1 MTKGVVMDESTAEFL
16 RVMNERNA
24 AIAARQARE
33 EAQTPKPDELRL
45 QRERERR
52 EKWDQLRART
62 HGGSRPVRTRRLYGY
77 TDLS

>member
-1 MTKGVVMDESTAEFL
+1 MDDSTKEFL
-16 RVMNERNA
+16 RVMNERNDS
-24 AIAARQARE
+24 IAAR
-33 EAQTPKPDELRL
+33 EAEKEANKPQPDLIRL
-45 QRERERR
+45 QREQERR